1 MDPPGTYNRLPECR
15 EQYRRLLDNLPIA
28 VFTLGPSPEYAL
40 NSANRVFLTMLGYSG
55 EDEIHGIPARDLFA
69 VPADWGPFNRALTSG
84 SVSGES
90 EVRLRQ
96 KGGTDVWASLT
107 LNPVR
112 SPDNRITGA
121 DGYARD
127 ITESRIYDMEMQYHD
142 AELTRFALALAQA
155 NRKLGLL
162 GSITRH
168 DIINQ
173 LTALM
178 MAIELMKEDCHD
190 ENIMEYIRME
200 GEIARKIE
208 QQILFTRDY
217 FEIGGS
223 TPLWYEV
230 RCGIESA
237 AGILPIPPGMLAIE
251 ISSAVCIYADPLIEK
266 VFYNLMENALRH
278 GKGLTRITFSSS
290 IRNGSLVVVCEDNGP
305 GVPAPYKEN
314 IFTRQHYEHT
324 GLGLFLSREI
334 LGITGL
340 SIRETGVPG
349 NGARFEITVPAGSY
363 QSGHGGT

>member
-1 MDPPGTYNRLPECR
+1 MDPLGAIDGSPECH
-15 EQYRRLLDNLPIA
+15 EHYRRLLDNLPIA

-40 NSANRVFLTMLGYSG
+40 NSANRVFLSMLGYTG
-55 EDEIHGIPARDLFA
+55 ENEIRGIPARDLFA
-69 VPADWGPFNRALTSG
+69 LPADWGPFDHVLASG
-84 SVSGES
+84 SMTGES

-155 NRKLGLL
+155 NRKLSLL

-223 TPLWYEV
+223 TPLWYDV
-230 RCGIESA
+230 RNGIVSA
-237 AGILPIPPGMLAIE
+237 AGLLPLPPGMLVID
-251 ISSAVCIYADPLIEK
+251 IGPGVSIYADPLIEK

-278 GKGLTRITFSSS
+278 GKGLTRITFSTSMQD
-290 IRNGSLVVVCEDNGP
+290 RNLVVVCEDNGP
-305 GVPAPYKEN
+305 GVPARYKED

-349 NGARFEITVPAGSY
+349 KGARFEITVPAGSY
-363 QSGHGGT
+363 QSGPGGT